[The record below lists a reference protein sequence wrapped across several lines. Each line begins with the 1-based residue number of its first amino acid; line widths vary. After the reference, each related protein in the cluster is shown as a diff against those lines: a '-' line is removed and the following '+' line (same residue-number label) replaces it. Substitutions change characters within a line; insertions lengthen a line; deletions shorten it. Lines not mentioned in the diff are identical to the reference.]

1 MYAMLKNKS
10 LWTVAALMLIAGG
23 GFAAYQVYATN
34 LAHTTFER
42 YYAFRGCVQLIDR
55 TDTYAGCRLADGQTI
70 KLVLIDGKW
79 YLDGD
84 GPGVW

>member
-1 MYAMLKNKS
+1 MSKHTT
-10 LWTVAALMLIAGG
+10 LWGIVILIILGAAFAG
-23 GFAAYQVYATN
+23 YQVYKTN

-42 YYAFRGCVQLIDR
+42 YYAFRGCKELVDK
-55 TDTYAGCRLADGQTI
+55 TDTYGDCKLADGQTI
-70 KLVLIDGKW
+70 KIVLINGRW

>member
-1 MYAMLKNKS
+1 MFKNTS
-10 LWTVAALMLIAGG
+10 LWLVAALVIAAVA
-23 GFAAYQVYATN
+23 FVAYQAYATN

-42 YYAFRGCVQLIDR
+42 YYAFRGCTALVDK
-55 TDTYAGCRLADGQTI
+55 TDTDAHCRLADGSTI

-79 YLDGD
+79 YLEGD